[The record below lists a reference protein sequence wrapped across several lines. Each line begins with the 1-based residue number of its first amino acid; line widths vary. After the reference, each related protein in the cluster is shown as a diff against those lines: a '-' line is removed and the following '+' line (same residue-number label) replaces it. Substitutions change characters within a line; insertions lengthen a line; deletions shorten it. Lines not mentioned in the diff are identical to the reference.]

1 MDEFTYRQ
9 KHILITGAGGG
20 LGMALTRNLFGKA
33 ARIVLSDRSS
43 ESVSMASS
51 AFDQS
56 DAILSIPADLSVPGE
71 ARRLAADVITAV
83 GHIDVII
90 NNAGVGYHA
99 LMEEAAEDKVRS
111 IFEVN
116 AFSPIAL
123 VKALLPSMKYEGS
136 GIVINIL
143 SCAGFI
149 PAPTTGVYGA
159 SKAAFSTM
167 ARTMRLEL
175 EPMGI
180 KVFNFYPG
188 PIATSFN
195 ENAERENL
203 RSGVYACGTE
213 GREPRWV
220 AENILLAAKGRP
232 DDIWLDRRSKWL
244 AITGTIWPK
253 WSDRRLA
260 SLRDAAFSI
269 HEVPSS
275 SQERRWNLWQIESSI
290 ACNLDCIM
298 CPWKHEHGQKH
309 KTGDMSEE
317 IWAALRPH
325 LIETSSIDFT
335 GGGEPLLQPNII
347 EWINEANQA
356 GCRTGLLTNGLIL
369 TREKSGKFIE
379 AGVDWIGFSVDGATA
394 DVYEKIRKGANFKKL
409 CRNIATMNA
418 LRRGKKPWIM
428 INFVMMRSNIHQAM
442 DIVRL
447 VSELGVDQ
455 VNFKQCDVIRGEH
468 GRYFGLFASKQTR
481 EIRSFQKVLKKA
493 TKLANKLNI
502 KTTQFSFVPDE
513 LPVCAQDPRR
523 SLFICQNGE
532 VAPCISLAH
541 GGTTSFL
548 DQEVTMPEVHYG
560 RLPDQDLTDLWE
572 TASCRFYRTR
582 FEKRATAHDAVIG
595 SSSFE
600 PSMIKLKET
609 LDKARKAMPPA
620 PDGCRVCHYL
630 YDI

>member
-33 ARIVLSDRSS
+33 ARIVLSDRSLERLS
-43 ESVSMASS
+43 IASS
-51 AFDQS
+51 AFAGS
-56 DAILSIPADLSVPGE
+56 DAILSIPADLSVPGD
-71 ARRLAADVITAV
+71 AQKLAAEVIGAI

-90 NNAGVGYHA
+90 NNAGIGYHA
-99 LMEEAAEDKVRS
+99 LMEEAVEDKMRS

-123 VKALLPSMKYEGS
+123 VKALLPAMRYRGS

-167 ARTMRLEL
+167 ARTLRLKL
-175 EPMGI
+175 EPLGI

-195 ENAERENL
+195 ENAKRENR
-203 RSGVYACGTE
+203 RSGVYACGTR
-213 GREPRWV
+213 GREPSWI
-220 AENILLAAKGRP
+220 ADKILLAAKGRP
-232 DDIWLDRRSKWL
+232 GDIWLDRRSKWL
-244 AITGTIWPK
+244 SLTGTIWPK
-253 WSDRRLA
+253 WSDQRLA
-260 SLRDAAFSI
+260 SLRDASLSQHDAQ
-269 HEVPSS
+269 PSS
-275 SQERRWNLWQIESSI
+275 RRRRWKLWQIESSI

-298 CPWKHEHGQKH
+298 CPWKNEREQTI
-309 KTGDMSEE
+309 KTGDMSQE

-325 LIETSSIDFT
+325 LSETSSVDFT
-335 GGGEPLLQPNII
+335 GGGEPLLHPHVP
-347 EWINEANQA
+347 EWIKEANQA
-356 GCRTGLLTNGLIL
+356 GCRTGFLTNGLIM
-369 TREKSGKFIE
+369 TREKVGTLIE
-379 AGVDWIGFSVDGATA
+379 AGMDWIGFSVDGATA

-409 CRNIATMNA
+409 CGNIATMNA

-428 INFVMMRSNIHQAM
+428 INFVMMRSNIHQTT

-447 VSELGVDQ
+447 ASDLGVDQ

-468 GRYFGLFASKQTR
+468 GRYYGLFASRQTR
-481 EIRSFQKVLKKA
+481 EIRSFQKALRKA
-493 TKLANKLNI
+493 NRLAKKLNI
-502 KTTQFSFVPDE
+502 QTTQFSFVPEE
-513 LPVCAQDPRR
+513 LPVCIQDPRH
-523 SLFICQNGE
+523 SLFIRQDGI
-532 VAPCISLAH
+532 VAPCINLAY
-541 GGTTSFL
+541 GGATSFL
-548 DQEVTMPEVHYG
+548 GKEVTMPNIHYG
-560 RLPDQDLTDLWE
+560 RLPDHSLMDLWE
-572 TASCRFYRTR
+572 TTSCRFYKAR
-582 FEKRATAHDAVIG
+582 FEQRTKAYDSVIA

-600 PSMIKLKET
+600 PSLIKLNET
-609 LDKARKAMPPA
+609 LDAARKAMPTA
-620 PDGCRVCHYL
+620 PDGCGVCHYL